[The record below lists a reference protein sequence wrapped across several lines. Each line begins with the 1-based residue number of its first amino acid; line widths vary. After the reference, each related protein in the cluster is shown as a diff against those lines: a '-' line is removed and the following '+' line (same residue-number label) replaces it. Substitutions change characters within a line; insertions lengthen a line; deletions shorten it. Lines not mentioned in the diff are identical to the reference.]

1 VPDKTR
7 KQHNFME
14 MVKHSPEMQRRTGVS
29 EKVADEFL
37 QADKRE
43 GKFQQNSNPFIS
55 KTKK

>member
-1 VPDKTR
+1 
-7 KQHNFME
+7 ME